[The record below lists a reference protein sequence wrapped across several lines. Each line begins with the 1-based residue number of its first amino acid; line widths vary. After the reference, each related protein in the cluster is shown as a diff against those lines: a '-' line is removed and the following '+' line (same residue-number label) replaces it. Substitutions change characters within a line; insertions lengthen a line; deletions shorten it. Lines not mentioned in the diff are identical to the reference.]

1 MVLLTIMLKFFFVS
15 LIILS
20 LLVLPI
26 NPAYTQENNSSA
38 SAQVIQVD
46 HVANLRDRVLE
57 RIILFFKFNPN
68 SSEEYQ
74 SQLAEKRL
82 AELKYVVDSD
92 NWDPIEET
100 SSRYSSY
107 LGRLTKFVLDH
118 RMLNKKDDLLKMY
131 KRHEQVLDQLVKNFE
146 YESGFWLL
154 LQHDINANKIYQQQ
168 IQDLK

>member
-1 MVLLTIMLKFFFVS
+1 MLKFFFVS